1 MRIEVIQ
8 SYQNAKILILQYIF
22 VAIIY
27 LYALPLLE
35 QYFIWLLV
43 DLVKANDQDKWNAN
57 YLDAAYMTPE
67 DFSNLGKMD
76 IIKEAKS
83 LIFFFKFDSW
93 DDRTFINDTV
103 THDYD
108 F

>member
-1 MRIEVIQ
+1 
-8 SYQNAKILILQYIF
+8 
-22 VAIIY
+22 
-27 LYALPLLE
+27 
-35 QYFIWLLV
+35 
-43 DLVKANDQDKWNAN
+43 
-57 YLDAAYMTPE
+57 MTPE

-93 DDRTFINDTV
+93 DNSTFINDTV
-103 THDYD
+103 TNDYD